1 MKEKR
6 YVRALIVSLVA
17 SCIGLLCCVSVFYLF
32 WGKVLATQLL
42 PVLIFLAALVP
53 ALIVCAV
60 IAGARRAKK

>member
-6 YVRALIVSLVA
+6 YVRALILALVA

-42 PVLIFLAALVP
+42 PVLIFAAAFIP

-60 IAGARRAKK
+60 VIGAKNRK